1 MKKKAGLSLLFRMI
15 PPVVHAT
22 PRWLGILCVTSL
34 LTSAL
39 LAGETILLQLF
50 FDEVTAF
57 VGGGAPVGM
66 VLWLLLSV
74 TAVKLLSDVL
84 NGVFQYAG
92 GEVANRAGRLLG
104 QQIHQKVRRIP
115 IISFEDTRCLE
126 AIGKAEQG
134 KDAGLNIV
142 ITVMMLATSMIP
154 YFLYMGIYLYCLKP
168 LLAAAILLIFLPIT
182 LSQLVRTRVFAKLTD
197 DSAPLRRECDYYE
210 GCMVSR
216 EALKETRHWGAY
228 SFFLARYRRALK
240 AVQQVRYKTAMKTNR
255 RELYM
260 RLLAVAGYLGILWML
275 FSATLSGEVSIGSFA
290 AVVSS
295 LAMMYSLMEEIIC
308 RHLGQ
313 IAEQMGVVGYYFD
326 FLNMEEWP
334 GKTEAVCEGETVL
347 SHVTFSYPNAARP
360 AVEDVS
366 LTLHKGETLAIVG
379 ENGSGKST
387 LSKLILGLYL
397 PNGGTV
403 YRDGRDI
410 GTISRRAIA
419 TGASAVFQNYQKY
432 ALTLEDNIRIGDF
445 SRPSDGETLDRL
457 CAETGVFVRS
467 AAYPKG
473 YDTLLSREFGGV
485 DLSGGQWQRVAIA
498 RGLYRSCNLIVLDE
512 PTAAIDPYEE
522 ANLYGRFADLTSGK
536 TAVIVT
542 HRLGSVKL
550 ADRVAVMKA
559 GRLVQLGTHE
569 ELIAQE
575 GEYAR
580 MYRAQE
586 QWMREA
592 SSPQTV

>member
-1 MKKKAGLSLLFRMI
+1 MKKKKAGLSLLFRMI
-15 PPVVHAT
+15 PLVVHTT
-22 PRWLGILCVTSL
+22 PRWLGILFATSL
-34 LTSAL
+34 LTSVL
-39 LAGETILLQLF
+39 MVSETVLLQIF
-50 FDEVTAF
+50 FDEVATFA
-57 VGGGAPVGM
+57 GGGTTFGM
-66 VLWLLLSV
+66 VLLLLLSV
-74 TAVKLLSDVL
+74 TVVKFLSDVL

-92 GEVANRAGRLLG
+92 GEVNNRASRLLG

-115 IISFEDTRCLE
+115 VISFEDTRCLE

-142 ITVMMLATSMIP
+142 VTVMMLATAMIP
-154 YFLYMGIYLYCLKP
+154 YFIYMGVYLYFLKP
-168 LLAAAILLIFLPIT
+168 ILAVAILLIFLPIT
-182 LSQLVRTRVFAKLTD
+182 LSQLMRTRVFAKLAD
-197 DSAPLRRECDYYE
+197 DSEPLRRECDYYE
-210 GCMVSR
+210 SCMVSR

-228 SFFLARYRRALK
+228 LFFFTRYQRTLKVLQRA
-240 AVQQVRYKTAMKTNR
+240 RYKTAMKTNT

-260 RLLAVAGYLGILWML
+260 RLLAVVGYFIILWML
-275 FSATLSGEVSIGSFA
+275 FTATFHGEVSIGSFA

-313 IAEQMGVVGYYFD
+313 IAEQMGLIGYYLD

-334 GKTEAVCEGETVL
+334 GEIDVTCKGETKL
-347 SHVTFSYPNAARP
+347 SHVTFAYPNSTQLAI
-360 AVEDVS
+360 EDVS

-379 ENGSGKST
+379 ENGSGKTT

-397 PNGGTV
+397 PNAGTV
-403 YRDGRDI
+403 YRDGQDTR
-410 GTISRRAIA
+410 TVSRHSIN

-432 ALTLEDNIRIGDF
+432 ALTLEDNVRIGDF
-445 SRPSDGETLDRL
+445 SNTLNEAQLDQL
-457 CAETGVFVRS
+457 CMEAGVSVNLS
-467 AAYPKG
+467 TYPNG

-485 DLSGGQWQRVAIA
+485 DLSGGQWQRVAVA
-498 RGLYRSCNLIVLDE
+498 RGLYRDCDLIVLDE

-522 ANLYGRFADLTSGK
+522 AKLYGRFADLTSGK

-550 ADRVAVMKA
+550 ADRVAVMKM
-559 GRLVQLGTHE
+559 GRLVQIGTHE
-569 ELIAQE
+569 ELMSQE

-586 QWMREA
+586 QWMRE
-592 SSPQTV
+592 